1 MRMVVVRLR
10 FTTPCL
16 GNIKDS
22 KQGGRLCHL
31 RDGQGRVVFLQSW
44 WDSAMTQA
52 ARAYGRHGKAVRKI
66 RWSPIVDGVTHVFT
80 RYYKKDMYRKHEAF
94 RAGDEIA
101 VKAMV
106 PTDIP
111 TADFRELVS
120 VLGEY
125 FGISPFRHPSED
137 RNRTNDGRD
146 GGFGR
151 FEVVGVKVHE
161 NHYKKEA
168 EHAGDQSSD
177 ASPAPPDTDADLQ
190 AYKAQVRP
198 GAAEG
203 EESGDGDRDVPVP
216 PG

>member
-1 MRMVVVRLR
+1 MRTVVVRIR

-16 GNIKDS
+16 GNIKDNA
-22 KQGGRLCHL
+22 QGGRLCHL
-31 RDGQGRVVFLQSW
+31 RDGAGRVVFLQSW
-44 WDSAMTQA
+44 WDSAMAQA

-80 RYYKKDMYRKHEAF
+80 RYYKRDTYRKHDAF

-106 PTDIP
+106 PTEIP

-125 FGISPFRHPSED
+125 FGISPFRHPGGTQ
-137 RNRTNDGRD
+137 NRTIDGRD

-151 FEVVGVKVHE
+151 FEVVGVKEHE
-161 NHYKKEA
+161 NYHKKEV
-168 EHAGDQSSD
+168 EHAGNKPSD
-177 ASPAPPDTDADLQ
+177 ASPAPPDADANLQ
-190 AYKAQVRP
+190 ADQAEVRA

-203 EESGDGDRDVPVP
+203 EESSDGGGDIPVP